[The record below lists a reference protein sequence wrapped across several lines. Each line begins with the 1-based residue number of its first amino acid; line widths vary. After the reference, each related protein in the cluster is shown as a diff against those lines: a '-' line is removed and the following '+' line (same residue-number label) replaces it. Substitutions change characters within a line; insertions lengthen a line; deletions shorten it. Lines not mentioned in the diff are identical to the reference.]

1 MVNHKNIINLIMFF
15 SCNQLLKYD
24 IVYLEVLEMKLELE
38 PNSIYVKNGK
48 FNQYEALKS
57 VGVKAAVCF
66 KETVNNQAISPQ
78 DIRNS
83 ESDAILINRAV
94 NTILSDHTT
103 PSEHQVISLE
113 LTGIPKILCMI
124 LNNEH
129 QYTADERSL
138 RYTEVEPNN
147 YITELEVSLYNKWLN
162 IFEKLITNEMWDFY
176 IKYNKNE
183 KLARKAIHKIAQE
196 NARYMVSVFMPTT
209 ITYTVPWIQL
219 NKIICYM
226 QNIINNPLNELEEL
240 LIPHLNQFINLC
252 IQKNVVI
259 TKNSLY
265 DVANT
270 NNEVKEKLYKT
281 HQEIQNYQ
289 DNNDFIYKNNKS
301 VDLSLFA
308 YRNKFSGINDD
319 NEYGFNIS
327 YNNYESLACL
337 AQEQRHRTIDCEML
351 LPDTFNCYV
360 PLILECNTNLKNEWI
375 QDMNKVSRLY
385 PQGQLIKVNRS
396 MSIKNMLKYVSQ
408 ERACDMAQLEIE
420 RIYTHDIIPDVY
432 NGLINNNY
440 NNLVE
445 IVKPYV
451 KKLRCGFPGYTCPNP
466 CHHPRID
473 RKI

>member
-1 MVNHKNIINLIMFF
+1 
-15 SCNQLLKYD
+15 
-24 IVYLEVLEMKLELE
+24 MKLELE
-38 PNSIYVKNGK
+38 QNSNYIKNGK

-66 KETVNNQAISPQ
+66 KEAVNNNPISPQ
-78 DIRNS
+78 DIRDS
-83 ESDAILINRAV
+83 ESDSILINRAI

-103 PSEHQVISLE
+103 PSEHQVVSLE

-147 YITELEVSLYNKWLN
+147 YITELEVELYNKWIKIYEN
-162 IFEKLITNEMWDFY
+162 LITKQMLDFY

-183 KLARKAIHKIAQE
+183 KMAKKAIHKIAQE

-219 NKIICYM
+219 NKIIIYM
-226 QNIINNPLNELEEL
+226 QNIINKPLNELEEL
-240 LIPHLNQFINLC
+240 LIPYLKEFINMC
-252 IQKNVVI
+252 IEKNLVI

-265 DVANT
+265 EVANT
-270 NNEVKEKLYKT
+270 NDEVKEKLYKT
-281 HQEIQNYQ
+281 HPEIQEYQ
-289 DNNDFIYKNNKS
+289 NNNDFIYRNNKS

-308 YRNKFSGINDD
+308 YRNKFTGINDI
-319 NEYGFNIS
+319 NEYGHNIS
-327 YNNYESLACL
+327 YNNLESFACL
-337 AQEQRHRTIDCEML
+337 AQEQRHRTIDCEMI

-360 PLILECNTNLKNEWI
+360 PLILEGNNDLKNEWI
-375 QDMNKVSRLY
+375 KDMYKVSKLY
-385 PQGQLIKVNRS
+385 PQGQLIKVNRL
-396 MSIKNMLKYVSQ
+396 MSVKNMLKFVSQ

-420 RIYTHDIIPDVY
+420 RVYTHDIIPDVY
-432 NGLINNNY
+432 QGLLDNNY
-440 NNLVE
+440 ENLVN

-451 KKLRCGFPGYTCPNP
+451 KKLRCAYPGYTCPSP

-473 RKI
+473 RII